1 MPDLMLQLAGPLLQ
15 ACLIFLLVRR
25 RLVRQFR
32 FFFVYTA
39 YAIVADLVRVVTFK
53 QGGWTYYYYYS
64 YWTIEG
70 LYAILAFF
78 AIYEVFHSVFR
89 NFDGIRGFR
98 YLFPSVALC
107 MATVSILRALTRP
120 KEELV
125 PYLAVII
132 ALKIAVG
139 FLQVGLFFLFILLV
153 RLFRVQSRRYAF
165 GIALGFGISASGT
178 LSFYLLR
185 SEFGTKLNH
194 VAQTALPIIYI
205 IAVVVW
211 FLTFIKAQPPH
222 PWQDAGPALNPEELI
237 TELKQY
243 TRVAKGVL
251 RR

>member
-1 MPDLMLQLAGPLLQ
+1 MD
-15 ACLIFLLVRR
+15 IWTNY
-25 RLVRQFR
+25 
-32 FFFVYTA
+32 YT
-39 YAIVADLVRVVTFK
+39 
-53 QGGWTYYYYYS
+53 
-64 YWTIEG
+64 YWTTEG
-70 LYAILAFF
+70 IYAILASF

-89 NFDGIRGFR
+89 NFDSVKGFR

-107 MATVSILRALTRP
+107 MISISIIRALTRP
-120 KEELV
+120 KNELV
-125 PYLAVII
+125 PYLAIII

-165 GIALGFGISASGT
+165 GIALGFGISAAGS

-185 SEFGTKLNH
+185 SEFGTKFSH
-194 VAQTALPIIYI
+194 VVMNALPMVYI

-211 FLTFIKAQPPH
+211 LLTFIKAQPPH
-222 PWQDAGPALNPEELI
+222 PWQDGGPALAPEELI
-237 TELKQY
+237 TELRQY